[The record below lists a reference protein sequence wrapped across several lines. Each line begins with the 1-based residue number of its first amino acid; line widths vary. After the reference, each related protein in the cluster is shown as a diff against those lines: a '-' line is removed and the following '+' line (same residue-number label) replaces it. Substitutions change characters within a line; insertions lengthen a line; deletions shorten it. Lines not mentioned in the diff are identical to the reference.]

1 MKKVSI
7 IYGQLQTALQK
18 KAIEV
23 LSQLLLDYTFEYPTC
38 FSYDTNTDLSDRIC
52 IYIGTKDNNPFIR
65 EKATAE
71 LKYAEEYYIRVINGE
86 VYIEGFDDAGV
97 LYGCIDFYNKYIL
110 KLEYPHDGW
119 RFVVDPFDKPL
130 PDFEYTSHPAVRG
143 RGIWTWG
150 HVIYDYRK
158 FIDNMVLLK
167 MNCITIWND
176 FVPVNA
182 REMIDYAHSCGI
194 KVFWGYSWGWE
205 NGCNHTTLEKLLE
218 TSDDIIQKYENEYAE
233 LKADGIYF
241 QSCTELNTDRIGGK
255 LIAEAVCEL
264 VNKTAGA
271 LLERYPDLELQFG
284 LHATSVK
291 DKLQFIE
298 KVNKKIRIVWE
309 NCGSFPF
316 CYIPKDVARF
326 DETKDF
332 VRKIAALRG
341 VDDKFGVVTKG
352 IVKLDWFSFEHL
364 GGSAFV
370 GTSSKLMKRNRVAR
384 KHKIWK
390 YIQAYWL
397 SYADKA
403 HEMVRLMSE
412 EKKGDLCITP
422 LVEDGMFEENIMFVV
437 ALFSEM
443 MWDTDTPTQQM
454 ITDVALRSYVDF
466 A

>member
-1 MKKVSI
+1 MNKISI
-7 IYGQLQTALQK
+7 IYGELETDLQK

-23 LSQLLLDYTFEYPTC
+23 LSTLLLDYTLEYPTC
-38 FSYDTNTDLSDRIC
+38 FRYDTDTDLSERIR
-52 IYIGTKDNNPFIR
+52 IYIGTVNNNPFI
-65 EKATAE
+65 KQKSSV
-71 LKYAEEYYIRVINGE
+71 LLSHPEEYYIRVINGE
-86 VYIEGFDDAGV
+86 VFIEGFDDAGV

-119 RFVVDPFDKPL
+119 RFVIDPFAKRL
-130 PDFEYTSHPAVRG
+130 PDFEYTSYPAVRG

-205 NGCNHTTLEKLLE
+205 DGCNHITLDELLE
-218 TSDDIIQKYENEYAE
+218 ISDDIIQKYEKEYSC
-233 LKADGIYF
+233 LGVDGIYF
-241 QSCTELNTDRIGGK
+241 QSCTELNTDKIGGK

-271 LLERYPDLELQFG
+271 LFEKYPDLELQFG

-291 DKLQFIE
+291 DKLEFIE

-316 CYIPKDVARF
+316 SYIPKDVARF
-326 DETKDF
+326 DETKAF
-332 VRKIAALRG
+332 VQKIAALRG
-341 VDDKFGVVTKG
+341 NDDKFGVVTKG
-352 IVKLDWFSFEHL
+352 IVKLDWLNFEHL
-364 GGSAFV
+364 NGSVFV
-370 GTSSKLMKRNRVAR
+370 GSSSKLMKHNRVAR

-403 HEMVRLMSE
+403 HEMVRTMSDA
-412 EKKGDLCITP
+412 KGGDLYITP

-443 MWDTDTPTQQM
+443 MWDTKTPTSEM
-454 ITDVALRSYVDF
+454 MSEVALRSYVDF